1 MNDLTWCVVPP
12 SAGPHARLPPIGPP
26 TTAAQIAELRGRI
39 LFEAG
44 RRPSFRT
51 PDGRYDDP
59 DPLDCHAFLIGVRN
73 GGELIGCIRTNPTSM
88 SPPSSM
94 ASVLGAERLDHVLQ
108 SLSVEPSECWDGGR
122 WAVDPAQR
130 RATVGG
136 ELACAAMAVARYL
149 GARRLVGVAG
159 LRGRQAER
167 LISLGARYVAA
178 CPTVEARAWDD
189 ELRVVVF
196 DLDRIHPD
204 VRAAVDATT
213 RLLDGAWPN

>member
-1 MNDLTWCVVPP
+1 
-12 SAGPHARLPPIGPP
+12 
-26 TTAAQIAELRGRI
+26 
-39 LFEAG
+39 
-44 RRPSFRT
+44 
-51 PDGRYDDP
+51 
-59 DPLDCHAFLIGVRN
+59 
-73 GGELIGCIRTNPTSM
+73 
-88 SPPSSM
+88 
-94 ASVLGAERLDHVLQ
+94 
-108 SLSVEPSECWDGGR
+108 
-122 WAVDPAQR
+122 
-130 RATVGG
+130 
-136 ELACAAMAVARYL
+136 MAVARYL